1 MNNDNNNEG
10 GPAKGGSNDNGASVR
25 ALVSLSKEGNNTTS
39 DAPLLNT
46 SSLVGD
52 LVETRY
58 GKGKDTN
65 TDKFE
70 SEDMPS
76 HVPNDIK
83 KERTLLRPLI
93 VPNSKHN
100 KGDFVENSSSKDRS
114 GKKHLRT
121 SDKEVDPSASREC
134 HD

>member
-39 DAPLLNT
+39 DAPLLN
-46 SSLVGD
+46 
-52 LVETRY
+52 
-58 GKGKDTN
+58 
-65 TDKFE
+65 
-70 SEDMPS
+70 
-76 HVPNDIK
+76 DIK
-83 KERTLLRPLI
+83 KERTLLRPPI
-93 VPNSKHN
+93 VPNSKHS